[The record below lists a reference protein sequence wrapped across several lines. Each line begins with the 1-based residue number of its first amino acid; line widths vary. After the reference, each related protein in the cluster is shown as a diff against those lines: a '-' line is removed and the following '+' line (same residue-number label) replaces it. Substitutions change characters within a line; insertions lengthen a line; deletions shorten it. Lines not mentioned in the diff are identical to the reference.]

1 MKKVSVML
9 LLSTALLLS
18 ACSNNKKAESTDATS
33 NQETKISKTK
43 ETTETSSSTSKSTSK
58 TDSSSTVTSSNQV
71 TAEPSPT
78 VTSSNQVTAEPS
90 PTVISSSQSTIQ
102 TAPQEETYEQ
112 MKQRTLQSTPADR
125 ANWSNK
131 EWEAFGVALYEN
143 GLTTDDAGNIISQD
157 QKEQQAASQQNPEDQ
172 QTSAQQDADTLSLTD
187 FVNKY
192 GMSPVAW
199 KVQNGMSEEE
209 ALRTTQ
215 QKTSGEVQLGF
226 SKYGIQ

>member
-78 VTSSNQVTAEPS
+78 V
-90 PTVISSSQSTIQ
+90 ISSSQDTIQ
-102 TAPQEETYEQ
+102 IAPQEETYEQ

-157 QKEQQAASQQNPEDQ
+157 QKEQQAASQQNLEDQ

>member
-43 ETTETSSSTSKSTSK
+43 ETTETSSSTRKSTSK
-58 TDSSSTVTSSNQV
+58 TDSSS
-71 TAEPSPT
+71 T

-143 GLTTDDAGNIISQD
+143 ELTTDDAGNIISQD
-157 QKEQQAASQQNPEDQ
+157 QKEQQAVSQQNPEDQ

>member
-43 ETTETSSSTSKSTSK
+43 ETTETSSSTSNSTSK
-58 TDSSSTVTSSNQV
+58 TDSSSTVTSSNQ
-71 TAEPSPT
+71 A
-78 VTSSNQVTAEPS
+78 TAEPS

-125 ANWSNK
+125 ATWSNK

-157 QKEQQAASQQNPEDQ
+157 QKDQ

>member
-33 NQETKISKTK
+33 NQETKVSKTK
-43 ETTETSSSTSKSTSK
+43 EATETSSSTSKSTSK
-58 TDSSSTVTSSNQV
+58 TDSSSTVTSSNQ
-71 TAEPSPT
+71 A
-78 VTSSNQVTAEPS
+78 TAEPS
-90 PTVISSSQSTIQ
+90 PTVISSSQDTIQ

-157 QKEQQAASQQNPEDQ
+157 QKEQQAASQRNPEDQ

>member
-78 VTSSNQVTAEPS
+78 V
-90 PTVISSSQSTIQ
+90 ISSSQDTIQ

-157 QKEQQAASQQNPEDQ
+157 QKEQQAASQRNPEDQ

>member
-33 NQETKISKTK
+33 NQETKVSKTK
-43 ETTETSSSTSKSTSK
+43 EATETSSSTSKSTSK
-58 TDSSSTVTSSNQV
+58 TDSSSTVTSSNQ
-71 TAEPSPT
+71 A
-78 VTSSNQVTAEPS
+78 TAEPS
-90 PTVISSSQSTIQ
+90 PTVISSSQDTIQ

-157 QKEQQAASQQNPEDQ
+157 QKEQQAASQQNPEGL

>member
-33 NQETKISKTK
+33 NQETKVSKTK
-43 ETTETSSSTSKSTSK
+43 EATETSSSTSKSTSK
-58 TDSSSTVTSSNQV
+58 TDSSSTVTSSNQ
-71 TAEPSPT
+71 A
-78 VTSSNQVTAEPS
+78 TAEPS
-90 PTVISSSQSTIQ
+90 PTVISSSQDTIQ

-157 QKEQQAASQQNPEDQ
+157 QKEQQAASQQNTEAQ

>member
-33 NQETKISKTK
+33 NQETKVSKTK
-43 ETTETSSSTSKSTSK
+43 EATETSSSTSKSTSK
-58 TDSSSTVTSSNQV
+58 TDSSSTVTSSNQ
-71 TAEPSPT
+71 A
-78 VTSSNQVTAEPS
+78 TAEPS
-90 PTVISSSQSTIQ
+90 PTVISSSQDTIQ

-157 QKEQQAASQQNPEDQ
+157 QKEQQAASQQNPEAQ
-172 QTSAQQDADTLSLTD
+172 QASAQQDADTLSLTD

>member
-58 TDSSSTVTSSNQV
+58 TDSSS
-71 TAEPSPT
+71 T

-157 QKEQQAASQQNPEDQ
+157 QKEQQAASQQNAEDQ

>member
-33 NQETKISKTK
+33 NQETKVSKTK
-43 ETTETSSSTSKSTSK
+43 EATETSSSTSKSTSK
-58 TDSSSTVTSSNQV
+58 TDSSSTVTSSNQ
-71 TAEPSPT
+71 A
-78 VTSSNQVTAEPS
+78 TAEPS
-90 PTVISSSQSTIQ
+90 PTVISSSQDTIQ

-157 QKEQQAASQQNPEDQ
+157 QKEQQVASQQNPEDQ

-192 GMSPVAW
+192 GMSPVTW

>member
-1 MKKVSVML
+1 ML

-58 TDSSSTVTSSNQV
+58 TDSSSTVT
-71 TAEPSPT
+71 
-78 VTSSNQVTAEPS
+78 
-90 PTVISSSQSTIQ
+90 SSSQSTIQ

>member
-33 NQETKISKTK
+33 NQETNISKTK
-43 ETTETSSSTSKSTSK
+43 ETTEISSSTSKSTSK
-58 TDSSSTVTSSNQV
+58 TDSSSTVTSSNQA
-71 TAEPSPT
+71 TAK
-78 VTSSNQVTAEPS
+78 PS
-90 PTVISSSQSTIQ
+90 PTVISSSQDTIQ

-157 QKEQQAASQQNPEDQ
+157 QKEQQAASQQNTEAQ

>member
-58 TDSSSTVTSSNQV
+58 TDSSS
-71 TAEPSPT
+71 T

-157 QKEQQAASQQNPEDQ
+157 QKEQQAASQQNPKDQ

>member
-9 LLSTALLLS
+9 LLSTVLLLS

-33 NQETKISKTK
+33 NQETKVSKTK
-43 ETTETSSSTSKSTSK
+43 EATETSSSTSKSTSK
-58 TDSSSTVTSSNQV
+58 TDSSSTVTSSNQ
-71 TAEPSPT
+71 A
-78 VTSSNQVTAEPS
+78 TAEPS
-90 PTVISSSQSTIQ
+90 PTVISSSQDTIQ

-143 GLTTDDAGNIISQD
+143 GLTTDDVGNIISQD
-157 QKEQQAASQQNPEDQ
+157 QKEQQAASQQNPKDQ

>member
-1 MKKVSVML
+1 ML

-18 ACSNNKKAESTDATS
+18 ACSNNKKAESTDTTS

-58 TDSSSTVTSSNQV
+58 TDSSS
-71 TAEPSPT
+71 T

-157 QKEQQAASQQNPEDQ
+157 QKEQQAASQQNPEDR

>member
-1 MKKVSVML
+1 
-9 LLSTALLLS
+9 
-18 ACSNNKKAESTDATS
+18 
-33 NQETKISKTK
+33 
-43 ETTETSSSTSKSTSK
+43 
-58 TDSSSTVTSSNQV
+58 
-71 TAEPSPT
+71 
-78 VTSSNQVTAEPS
+78 
-90 PTVISSSQSTIQ
+90 
-102 TAPQEETYEQ
+102 

-157 QKEQQAASQQNPEDQ
+157 QKEQQATSQQNPEDQ

>member
-33 NQETKISKTK
+33 NQETKVSKTK

-58 TDSSSTVTSSNQV
+58 TDSSSTVTSSNQ
-71 TAEPSPT
+71 A
-78 VTSSNQVTAEPS
+78 TAEPS
-90 PTVISSSQSTIQ
+90 PTVISSSQDTIQ

-157 QKEQQAASQQNPEDQ
+157 QKEQQAVSQQNPEDQ
-172 QTSAQQDADTLSLTD
+172 QTSGQQDADTLSLTD

>member
-9 LLSTALLLS
+9 LLSTVLLLS

-33 NQETKISKTK
+33 NQETKVSKTK
-43 ETTETSSSTSKSTSK
+43 EATETSSSTSKSTSK
-58 TDSSSTVTSSNQV
+58 TDSSSTVTSSNQ
-71 TAEPSPT
+71 A
-78 VTSSNQVTAEPS
+78 TAEPS
-90 PTVISSSQSTIQ
+90 PTVISSSQDTIQ

-143 GLTTDDAGNIISQD
+143 GLTTDDVGNIISQD
-157 QKEQQAASQQNPEDQ
+157 QKEQQAASQQNLEDQ

>member
-33 NQETKISKTK
+33 NQETKVSKTK
-43 ETTETSSSTSKSTSK
+43 EATENSSSTSKSTSK
-58 TDSSSTVTSSNQV
+58 TDSSSTVTSSNQ
-71 TAEPSPT
+71 A
-78 VTSSNQVTAEPS
+78 TAEPS
-90 PTVISSSQSTIQ
+90 PTVISSSQDTIQ

-157 QKEQQAASQQNPEDQ
+157 QKERQAASQQNPEDQ

>member
-58 TDSSSTVTSSNQV
+58 TDSSS
-71 TAEPSPT
+71 T

-157 QKEQQAASQQNPEDQ
+157 QKEQQA
-172 QTSAQQDADTLSLTD
+172 QDADTLSLTD

>member
-58 TDSSSTVTSSNQV
+58 TDSSS
-71 TAEPSPT
+71 T

-157 QKEQQAASQQNPEDQ
+157 QKEQQAVSQQNPEDQ

>member
-1 MKKVSVML
+1 
-9 LLSTALLLS
+9 
-18 ACSNNKKAESTDATS
+18 
-33 NQETKISKTK
+33 
-43 ETTETSSSTSKSTSK
+43 
-58 TDSSSTVTSSNQV
+58 
-71 TAEPSPT
+71 
-78 VTSSNQVTAEPS
+78 
-90 PTVISSSQSTIQ
+90 
-102 TAPQEETYEQ
+102 

-157 QKEQQAASQQNPEDQ
+157 QKEQQAASQQNPEAQ
-172 QTSAQQDADTLSLTD
+172 QISAQQDADTLSLTD

>member
-33 NQETKISKTK
+33 NQETKVSKTK
-43 ETTETSSSTSKSTSK
+43 EATETSSSTSKSTSK
-58 TDSSSTVTSSNQV
+58 TDSSSTVTSSNQ
-71 TAEPSPT
+71 A
-78 VTSSNQVTAEPS
+78 TAEPS
-90 PTVISSSQSTIQ
+90 PTVISSSQDTIQ
-102 TAPQEETYEQ
+102 TSPQEETYEQ

-157 QKEQQAASQQNPEDQ
+157 QKEQQATSQQNPEDQ

>member
-33 NQETKISKTK
+33 NQETKVSKTK
-43 ETTETSSSTSKSTSK
+43 EATETSSSTSKSTSK
-58 TDSSSTVTSSNQV
+58 TDSSSTVTSSNQ
-71 TAEPSPT
+71 A
-78 VTSSNQVTAEPS
+78 TAEPS
-90 PTVISSSQSTIQ
+90 PTVISSSQDTIQ

-131 EWEAFGVALYEN
+131 EWEAFGVVLY

-157 QKEQQAASQQNPEDQ
+157 QKEQQAASQQNPEAQ

>member
-33 NQETKISKTK
+33 NQETKVSKTK
-43 ETTETSSSTSKSTSK
+43 EATETSSSTSKSTSK
-58 TDSSSTVTSSNQV
+58 TDSSSTVTSSNQ
-71 TAEPSPT
+71 A
-78 VTSSNQVTAEPS
+78 TAEPS
-90 PTVISSSQSTIQ
+90 PTVISSSQDTIQ

-226 SKYGIQ
+226 SKYGIE

>member
-33 NQETKISKTK
+33 NQETKVSKTK

-58 TDSSSTVTSSNQV
+58 TDSSSTVTSSNQ
-71 TAEPSPT
+71 A
-78 VTSSNQVTAEPS
+78 TAEPS
-90 PTVISSSQSTIQ
+90 PTVISSSQDTIQ

-157 QKEQQAASQQNPEDQ
+157 QKEQQTASQQNPEDQ
-172 QTSAQQDADTLSLTD
+172 QTSGQQDADTLSLTD

>member
-71 TAEPSPT
+71 TAEPS
-78 VTSSNQVTAEPS
+78 S
-90 PTVISSSQSTIQ
+90 TVISSSQSTIQ

-157 QKEQQAASQQNPEDQ
+157 QKEQQASSQQNPEDQ

-226 SKYGIQ
+226 FKYGIQ

>member
-33 NQETKISKTK
+33 NQETKVSKTKVSKTK
-43 ETTETSSSTSKSTSK
+43 EATETSSSTSKSTSK
-58 TDSSSTVTSSNQV
+58 TDSSSTVTSSNQA

-78 VTSSNQVTAEPS
+78 A
-90 PTVISSSQSTIQ
+90 ISSSQDTIQ

-125 ANWSNK
+125 ANWYNK

-172 QTSAQQDADTLSLTD
+172 QTRAQQDADTLSLTD

>member
-18 ACSNNKKAESTDATS
+18 ACSNNNKAESTDATS
-33 NQETKISKTK
+33 NQETKVSKTKVSKTK
-43 ETTETSSSTSKSTSK
+43 EATETSSSTSKSTSK
-58 TDSSSTVTSSNQV
+58 TDSSSTVTSSNQA

-78 VTSSNQVTAEPS
+78 A
-90 PTVISSSQSTIQ
+90 ISSSQDTIQ

-172 QTSAQQDADTLSLTD
+172 QTRAQQDADTLSLTD

>member
-33 NQETKISKTK
+33 NQETKVSKTK
-43 ETTETSSSTSKSTSK
+43 ETTEISSSTSKSTSK
-58 TDSSSTVTSSNQV
+58 TDSSSTVTSSNQA
-71 TAEPSPT
+71 TAK
-78 VTSSNQVTAEPS
+78 PS
-90 PTVISSSQSTIQ
+90 PTVISSSQDTIQ
-102 TAPQEETYEQ
+102 TAPQETYEQ

-143 GLTTDDAGNIISQD
+143 GLTTDDTGNIISQD
-157 QKEQQAASQQNPEDQ
+157 QKEQQAASQQNPEAQ

>member
-33 NQETKISKTK
+33 NQETKVSKTKVSKTK
-43 ETTETSSSTSKSTSK
+43 EATETSSSTSKSTSK
-58 TDSSSTVTSSNQV
+58 TDSSSTVTSSNQA

-78 VTSSNQVTAEPS
+78 A
-90 PTVISSSQSTIQ
+90 ISSSQDTIQ

-172 QTSAQQDADTLSLTD
+172 QTRAQQDADTLSLTD

>member
-18 ACSNNKKAESTDATS
+18 ACSNNNKDESTDATS
-33 NQETKISKTK
+33 NQETKVSKTKVSKTK
-43 ETTETSSSTSKSTSK
+43 EATETSSSTSKSTSK
-58 TDSSSTVTSSNQV
+58 TDSSSTVTSSNQA

-78 VTSSNQVTAEPS
+78 A
-90 PTVISSSQSTIQ
+90 ISSSQDTIQ

-172 QTSAQQDADTLSLTD
+172 QTRAQQDADTLSLTD

>member
-1 MKKVSVML
+1 MKKVSIML

-33 NQETKISKTK
+33 TQETKISKTK

-58 TDSSSTVTSSNQV
+58 TDSSS
-71 TAEPSPT
+71 T

-157 QKEQQAASQQNPEDQ
+157 QKEQQTASQQNPEDQ

-226 SKYGIQ
+226 FKYGIQ

>member
-33 NQETKISKTK
+33 NQETKVSKTKVSKTK
-43 ETTETSSSTSKSTSK
+43 EATETSSSTSKSTSK
-58 TDSSSTVTSSNQV
+58 TDSSSTVTSSNQA

-78 VTSSNQVTAEPS
+78 A
-90 PTVISSSQSTIQ
+90 ISSSQDTIQ

-157 QKEQQAASQQNPEDQ
+157 QKEQQAASQQNPEAQ